1 MAANLKLVKKIVN
14 DEVVNSFNLVLNV
27 LFGGKVPD
35 KYDENKT
42 YNKGDTIIINKDGK
56 VEIVVVSKDGTTGV
70 FNENN
75 FQDVT
80 FTELFK
86 DSSILT
92 QNNTEIHNTQ
102 EAMSD
107 DIATLVYEL
116 AGLLDKR
123 LVLKVLFRENFR
135 DSDHLQITNG
145 LHIPG
150 SIQAVPGNGIDFK
163 LNAPIELS
171 IKPTTF
177 KIKHYTEITGVPTM
191 GCSITFNALDSNPY
205 WFKANDALL
214 SEGFFKI
221 PTDQFIKEE
230 NIPYALDIRIHG
242 TCASG
247 SMLKIS
253 DLMVVYI

>member
-1 MAANLKLVKKIVN
+1 MAAKLKLVKRIVN
-14 DEVVNSFNLVLNV
+14 EEVVNSFNLVLNV

-42 YNKGDTIIINKDGK
+42 YNKGDTILINKDGK
-56 VEIVVVSKDGTTGV
+56 IEIVVVSKDGTTGG
-70 FNENN
+70 FDINN
-75 FQDVT
+75 FQDIT

-123 LVLKVLFRENFR
+123 MVLKVLFRENFR
-135 DSDHLQITNG
+135 TADHLNITNG
-145 LHIPG
+145 IHIPG

-163 LNAPIELS
+163 LDKPIELS
-171 IKPTTF
+171 INPTTF
-177 KIKHYTEITGVPTM
+177 KIKHYTEIMGAPTM

-214 SEGFFKI
+214 SEDFFKI
-221 PTDQFIKEE
+221 PTDQFVKEE
-230 NIPYALDIRIHG
+230 GVPYALDIRIYG
-242 TCASG
+242 SCASG
-247 SMLKIS
+247 SSLKIS
-253 DLMVVYI
+253 DLMVVFI